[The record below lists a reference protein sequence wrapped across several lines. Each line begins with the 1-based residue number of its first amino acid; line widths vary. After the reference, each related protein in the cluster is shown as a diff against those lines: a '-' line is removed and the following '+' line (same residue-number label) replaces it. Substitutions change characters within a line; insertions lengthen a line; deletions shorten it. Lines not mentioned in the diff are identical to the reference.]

1 MSDPGKIKLSE
12 LNALLKHCG
21 VRRTAED
28 LVSFIGIIGL
38 NVLALESR

>member
-1 MSDPGKIKLSE
+1 MNEPGKIKLSD
-12 LNALLKHCG
+12 LNAMLVCCG
-21 VRRTAED
+21 VKRTAED